1 MMRIVVVE
9 DEIRIREGISR
20 LLKKLNEEYEIV
32 GAAENGQEG
41 LALIRELKPDVVITD
56 IRMPVMDGL
65 EMLDRLHQE
74 NAGTKAIVLSAYS
87 EFEYARKA
95 MQSGVTEY
103 LLKPISFG
111 EFSRALTNIRH
122 QLEKEQDEHLEGVGT
137 LEQAIGGLIWGGM
150 KPDPQLKKYMEKK
163 FGLAE
168 AAPLIQICV
177 YLGWYFDENRERAKK
192 NLELIMKQRP
202 DVKWVMIE
210 SPYEK
215 SLMLILY
222 DYPDAHLL
230 ERWFQYQILQNQ
242 IRMDFHATIGW
253 IQTEGYAEVK
263 SGFDTLYPYM
273 DWNIVLGEEIMIS
286 YPKIT
291 RVQTVPCVYPV
302 ELENQLKIA
311 ICAND
316 MDKTRNCISR
326 FHQYFRNEKVYTP
339 KEVKECYVRFLWAF
353 IDIGKEVGCLE
364 YQKLEQ
370 QKMLE
375 SIMEAK
381 NHQEL
386 EAVSDS
392 LTEKIRPASEDNKEV
407 IRLTVKRAKSMIQE
421 FYQTGITL
429 DEIAGKLDITP
440 EYLGNLFHQDM
451 GITFSGYI
459 RDFRISK
466 AKELLIGSQLKLY
479 EIAEQVGYSNAKYF
493 SRVFRDSVGQLPAEY
508 RKTHK

>member
-20 LLKKLNEEYEIV
+20 LLKKLNEESEIL

-65 EMLDRLHQE
+65 EMLDRLYQE

-168 AAPLIQICV
+168 TAPLIQICV

-202 DVKWVMIE
+202 DVKWCMIE

-215 SLMLILY
+215 SLMLTLY

-253 IQTEGYAEVK
+253 IQTEGYAKVK

-326 FHQYFRNEKVYTP
+326 FHQYFRNGKVYTP

-353 IDIGKEVGCLE
+353 INTLTAVDAVGRTPNTIRCLRRCRT
-364 YQKLEQ
+364 
-370 QKMLE
+370 
-375 SIMEAK
+375 A
-381 NHQEL
+381 
-386 EAVSDS
+386 
-392 LTEKIRPASEDNKEV
+392 
-407 IRLTVKRAKSMIQE
+407 
-421 FYQTGITL
+421 
-429 DEIAGKLDITP
+429 
-440 EYLGNLFHQDM
+440 
-451 GITFSGYI
+451 
-459 RDFRISK
+459 
-466 AKELLIGSQLKLY
+466 
-479 EIAEQVGYSNAKYF
+479 
-493 SRVFRDSVGQLPAEY
+493 
-508 RKTHK
+508 

>member
-202 DVKWVMIE
+202 DVKWCMIE

-286 YPKIT
+286 
-291 RVQTVPCVYPV
+291 
-302 ELENQLKIA
+302 
-311 ICAND
+311 
-316 MDKTRNCISR
+316 
-326 FHQYFRNEKVYTP
+326 
-339 KEVKECYVRFLWAF
+339 
-353 IDIGKEVGCLE
+353 
-364 YQKLEQ
+364 
-370 QKMLE
+370 
-375 SIMEAK
+375 
-381 NHQEL
+381 
-386 EAVSDS
+386 
-392 LTEKIRPASEDNKEV
+392 
-407 IRLTVKRAKSMIQE
+407 
-421 FYQTGITL
+421 
-429 DEIAGKLDITP
+429 
-440 EYLGNLFHQDM
+440 
-451 GITFSGYI
+451 
-459 RDFRISK
+459 
-466 AKELLIGSQLKLY
+466 
-479 EIAEQVGYSNAKYF
+479 
-493 SRVFRDSVGQLPAEY
+493 
-508 RKTHK
+508 